1 MVDLD
6 EGNMNIEQ
14 AVLENL
20 RELPADKQQEVLDF
34 TEFLRRNIK
43 SVFPEKKTKTNQL
56 TPQEK
61 AERWRKFVVSLPKNS
76 ANLPDEALHRD
87 TMYDE

>member
-1 MVDLD
+1 
-6 EGNMNIEQ
+6 MNIFQ

-20 RELPADKQQEVLDF
+20 LQLPPDKQQEVLDF
-34 TEFLRRNIK
+34 TEFLRQNTK
-43 SVFPEKKTKTNQL
+43 SVSPEKTTKTTPL

-61 AERWRKFVVSLPKNS
+61 AERWRFFVASLPKNS

>member
-1 MVDLD
+1 
-6 EGNMNIEQ
+6 MNIEQ

-20 RELPADKQQEVLDF
+20 RELPSDKQQEVLDF
-34 TEFLRRNIK
+34 TKFLRQNTK
-43 SVFPEKKTKTNQL
+43 PVNSVKETNTAQL
-56 TPQEK
+56 TSQEK
-61 AERWRKFVVSLPKNS
+61 SQRWRFFIAGLPKNS

>member
-1 MVDLD
+1 
-6 EGNMNIEQ
+6 MNIEQ

-34 TEFLRRNIK
+34 TKFLRQNTK
-43 SVFPEKKTKTNQL
+43 SVFPEKKNKITQL

-61 AERWRKFVVSLPKNS
+61 AERWRKFVENLPKNS

>member
-1 MVDLD
+1 MD
-6 EGNMNIEQ
+6 IEE
-14 AVLENL
+14 AVLTNL

-34 TEFLRRNIK
+34 TEFLRQNTK
-43 SVFPEKKTKTNQL
+43 SVLPEEKTKAAQL

-61 AERWRKFVVSLPKNS
+61 AEKWRKFVASLPQNS

>member
-1 MVDLD
+1 
-6 EGNMNIEQ
+6 MNIEQ

-20 RELPADKQQEVLDF
+20 RELPTDKQQEVLDF
-34 TEFLRRNIK
+34 TEFLRQNTK
-43 SVFPEKKTKTNQL
+43 SVSPEEKTHTTQL

-61 AERWRKFVVSLPKNS
+61 AERWRFFVASLPKDS